1 MLIKAFHNLGGVWAA
16 ASESPRGGVNTESGT
31 PRKPSNLVVRAAL
44 KRKRMATAAS
54 SKPGPEPTKPA

>member
-16 ASESPRGGVNTESGT
+16 ASEVPRGGVNADSGT

-44 KRKRMATAAS
+44 KRKRLATAAS
-54 SKPGPEPTKPA
+54 TKSEPAKPA